1 VKKYPGIDYGFRPQS
16 YWLDG
21 DVLQALLRNVKGA
34 ERRKM
39 IKAYYKNGNFQEL
52 EESFSKISLS
62 DEERFRLASIHPM
75 FMGGEYLPDYER
87 DETEIARIE
96 LNSTMA
102 DVISIRAGLDE
113 EEAMKYSVVDE
124 HNGKFNLW
132 TEWSDKPFSLSEL
145 IGFIDG
151 TDLEG
156 SSYSGLSLSFN
167 NSNAEGMDK
176 EDLVGFTTISSEI
189 YPDLEDHY
197 WKVFTEWAGLELA
210 EKSQTSGDPRG
221 LL

>member
-1 VKKYPGIDYGFRPQS
+1 MKEYPGIDYGFRPQS
-16 YWLDG
+16 YWLDR

-39 IKAYYKNGNFQEL
+39 IKSYYKNGNFQEL

-102 DVISIRAGLDE
+102 DVISIRACLDE
-113 EEAMKYSVVDE
+113 GETIEYSVVDE
-124 HNGKFNLW
+124 HDGKFNLW

-145 IGFIDG
+145 VEFIDR
-151 TDLEG
+151 TELEG

-167 NSNAEGMDK
+167 NSNAECMDK

-197 WKVFTEWAGLELA
+197 GKVFTEWAGVEVLE
-210 EKSQTSGDPRG
+210 ETRQ
-221 LL
+221 

>member
-1 VKKYPGIDYGFRPQS
+1 MKEYPGIDYGFRPQS
-16 YWLDG
+16 YWLDR

-102 DVISIRAGLDE
+102 DVISIRACLDE
-113 EEAMKYSVVDE
+113 GETIEYSVVDE
-124 HNGKFNLW
+124 HDGKFNLW

-145 IGFIDG
+145 VDFIDR
-151 TDLEG
+151 TELEG

-167 NSNAEGMDK
+167 NSNAECMDK

-197 WKVFTEWAGLELA
+197 GKVFTEWAGVEVLA
-210 EKSQTSGDPRG
+210 ETRQ
-221 LL
+221 

>member
-1 VKKYPGIDYGFRPQS
+1 
-16 YWLDG
+16 
-21 DVLQALLRNVKGA
+21 
-34 ERRKM
+34 M
-39 IKAYYKNGNFQEL
+39 IKAYYKNGNLQEL

-102 DVISIRAGLDE
+102 DVISIRACLDE
-113 EEAMKYSVVDE
+113 GETIDYSVVDAHE
-124 HNGKFNLW
+124 GKFNLW

-145 IGFIDG
+145 VDFIDR
-151 TDLEG
+151 TELEG

-197 WKVFTEWAGLELA
+197 GKVFTEWAGVEVLE
-210 EKSQTSGDPRG
+210 ESHQ
-221 LL
+221 

>member
-1 VKKYPGIDYGFRPQS
+1 MKKYPGIDYSFRPKS
-16 YWLDG
+16 YWLDME
-21 DVLQALLRNVKGA
+21 VLQALLRNVKGA

-39 IKAYYKNGNFQEL
+39 IKAYYEAGNFQEL
-52 EESFSKISLS
+52 EESFSKVSLS

-75 FMGGEYLPDYER
+75 FMGGEYLPDYGT

-96 LNSTMA
+96 LKSVTA
-102 DVISIRAGLDE
+102 DVISIRARLEDDTIH
-113 EEAMKYSVVDE
+113 YSVVDE
-124 HNGKFNLW
+124 YEGKFTLE
-132 TEWSDKPFSLSEL
+132 TESGDDPFSLAEL
-145 IGFIDG
+145 IQFIDG
-151 TDLEG
+151 TELEG

-197 WKVFTEWAGLELA
+197 GKVFTEWAGVEVLE
-210 EKSQTSGDPRG
+210 ETRQ
-221 LL
+221 

>member
-1 VKKYPGIDYGFRPQS
+1 MKKYPGIDYTFTPES
-16 YWLDG
+16 YWVDKE
-21 DVLQALLRNVKGA
+21 VLQALLRNVKGA

-102 DVISIRAGLDE
+102 DVISIRACIDE
-113 EEAMKYSVVDE
+113 GETIEYSVVDE
-124 HNGKFNLW
+124 HDGKFNLW

-145 IGFIDG
+145 VEFIDR
-151 TDLEG
+151 TELEG

-167 NSNAEGMDK
+167 NSNAECMDK

-197 WKVFTEWAGLELA
+197 GKVFTEWAGVEVLE
-210 EKSQTSGDPRG
+210 ETRQ
-221 LL
+221 

>member
-1 VKKYPGIDYGFRPQS
+1 MKKYPGIDYGFRPQS
-16 YWLDG
+16 YWLDR

-52 EESFSKISLS
+52 EESFSKVSLS

-75 FMGGEYLPDYER
+75 FMGGEYLPDYGR

-96 LNSTMA
+96 LKSVTA
-102 DVISIRAGLDE
+102 DVISIRARLEDDTIH
-113 EEAMKYSVVDE
+113 YSVVDE
-124 HNGKFNLW
+124 YEGKFTLE
-132 TEWSDKPFSLSEL
+132 TESGDDPFSLAEL
-145 IGFIDG
+145 IQFIDG
-151 TDLEG
+151 TELEG

-197 WKVFTEWAGLELA
+197 GKVFTEWAGVEVLE
-210 EKSQTSGDPRG
+210 ETHQ
-221 LL
+221 

>member
-1 VKKYPGIDYGFRPQS
+1 MKEYPGIDYGFRPQS
-16 YWLDG
+16 YWLDR

-39 IKAYYKNGNFQEL
+39 IKSYYKNGNFQEL

-102 DVISIRAGLDE
+102 DVISIRACIDE
-113 EEAMKYSVVDE
+113 GETIEYSVVDE
-124 HNGKFNLW
+124 HDGKFNLW

-145 IGFIDG
+145 VEFIDR
-151 TDLEG
+151 TELEG

-167 NSNAEGMDK
+167 NSNAECMDK

-189 YPDLEDHY
+189 DPDLEEHDG
-197 WKVFTEWAGLELA
+197 KVCTEWAGVEVLE
-210 EKSQTSGDPRG
+210 ETHQ
-221 LL
+221 

>member
-1 VKKYPGIDYGFRPQS
+1 MKKYPGIDYGFRPQS

-102 DVISIRAGLDE
+102 DVTSIRARLEDGTIH
-113 EEAMKYSVVDE
+113 YCVVDE
-124 HNGKFNLW
+124 YEGKFTLE
-132 TEWSDKPFSLSEL
+132 TESGDDPFSLAEL
-145 IGFIDG
+145 IQFIDG
-151 TDLEG
+151 TELEG

-197 WKVFTEWAGLELA
+197 GKVFTEWAGVEVLEGTH
-210 EKSQTSGDPRG
+210 Q
-221 LL
+221 

>member
-1 VKKYPGIDYGFRPQS
+1 MKKYQGIDYSFRPES
-16 YWLDG
+16 YWLDTE
-21 DVLQALLRNVKGA
+21 VLQALLRNVKGA

-39 IKAYYKNGNFQEL
+39 IKAYYEAGNFQEL

-102 DVISIRAGLDE
+102 DVISIRACLDE
-113 EEAMKYSVVDE
+113 GETIEYSVVDE
-124 HNGKFNLW
+124 HDGKFNLW

-145 IGFIDG
+145 VEFIDR
-151 TDLEG
+151 TELEG

-189 YPDLEDHY
+189 YPGLEDHY
-197 WKVFTEWAGLELA
+197 GKVFTEWAGVEVLE
-210 EKSQTSGDPRG
+210 ETRQ
-221 LL
+221 

>member
-1 VKKYPGIDYGFRPQS
+1 MKKYPGIDYTFTPES
-16 YWLDG
+16 YWVDKE
-21 DVLQALLRNVKGA
+21 VLQALLRNVKGA

-39 IKAYYKNGNFQEL
+39 ITAYYESGNFQEL
-52 EESFSKISLS
+52 EESFSKVSLS

-75 FMGGEYLPDYER
+75 FMGGEYLPDYGR

-96 LNSTMA
+96 LKSVTA
-102 DVISIRAGLDE
+102 DVISIRARLEDNTIH
-113 EEAMKYSVVDE
+113 YSVVDE
-124 HNGKFNLW
+124 YEGKFTLE
-132 TEWSDKPFSLSEL
+132 TESGDDPFSLAEL
-145 IGFIDG
+145 IQFIDG
-151 TDLEG
+151 TELEG

-197 WKVFTEWAGLELA
+197 GKVFTEWAGVEVLE
-210 EKSQTSGDPRG
+210 ETHQ
-221 LL
+221 

>member
-1 VKKYPGIDYGFRPQS
+1 MKEYPGIDYGFRPQS
-16 YWLDG
+16 YWLDR

-75 FMGGEYLPDYER
+75 FMCGEYLPDYER

-102 DVISIRAGLDE
+102 DVISIRACIDE
-113 EEAMKYSVVDE
+113 GETIEYSVVDE
-124 HNGKFNLW
+124 HDGKFNLW

-145 IGFIDG
+145 VDFIDR
-151 TDLEG
+151 TELEG

-167 NSNAEGMDK
+167 NSNAECMDK

-189 YPDLEDHY
+189 YPGLEDHY
-197 WKVFTEWAGLELA
+197 GKVFTEWAGVEVLE
-210 EKSQTSGDPRG
+210 ETRQ
-221 LL
+221 

>member
-1 VKKYPGIDYGFRPQS
+1 MKKYPGIDYTFTPES
-16 YWLDG
+16 YWVDKE
-21 DVLQALLRNVKGA
+21 VLQALLRNVKGA

-39 IKAYYKNGNFQEL
+39 IKSYYENGNFQEL

-62 DEERFRLASIHPM
+62 AEERFRLASIHPM

-102 DVISIRAGLDE
+102 DVISIRACLDE
-113 EEAMKYSVVDE
+113 GETIEYSVVDE
-124 HNGKFNLW
+124 HDGKFNLW

-145 IGFIDG
+145 VDFIDR
-151 TDLEG
+151 TELEG

-167 NSNAEGMDK
+167 NSNAECMDK

-197 WKVFTEWAGLELA
+197 GKVFTEWAGVEVLE
-210 EKSQTSGDPRG
+210 ETRQ
-221 LL
+221 

>member
-1 VKKYPGIDYGFRPQS
+1 MKKYAGIDYSFRPES
-16 YWLDG
+16 YWVDKE
-21 DVLQALLRNVKGA
+21 VLQALLRNVKGA

-39 IKAYYKNGNFQEL
+39 IKAYYEAGNFQEL
-52 EESFSKISLS
+52 EDSFSKASLS

-96 LNSTMA
+96 LKSVTA
-102 DVISIRAGLDE
+102 DVISIRARLEDDTIH
-113 EEAMKYSVVDE
+113 YSVVDE
-124 HNGKFNLW
+124 YEGKFTLE
-132 TEWSDKPFSLSEL
+132 TESGDDPFSLAEL
-145 IGFIDG
+145 IQFIDR
-151 TDLEG
+151 TELEG

-197 WKVFTEWAGLELA
+197 GKVFTEWAGVEVLE
-210 EKSQTSGDPRG
+210 ETHQ
-221 LL
+221 

>member
-1 VKKYPGIDYGFRPQS
+1 VKEYPGIDYGFRPQS
-16 YWLDG
+16 YWLDR

-39 IKAYYKNGNFQEL
+39 IKSYYKNGNFQEL

-102 DVISIRAGLDE
+102 DVISIRACIDE
-113 EEAMKYSVVDE
+113 GETIEYSVVDE
-124 HNGKFNLW
+124 HDGKFNLW

-145 IGFIDG
+145 VEFIDR
-151 TDLEG
+151 TELEG

-167 NSNAEGMDK
+167 NSNAECMDK

-197 WKVFTEWAGLELA
+197 GKVFTEWAGVEVLE
-210 EKSQTSGDPRG
+210 ETRQ
-221 LL
+221 

>member
-1 VKKYPGIDYGFRPQS
+1 MKEYPGIDYGFRPQS
-16 YWLDG
+16 YWLDR
-21 DVLQALLRNVKGA
+21 DVLQALLRNIKGA

-39 IKAYYKNGNFQEL
+39 IKSYYKNGNFQEL

-102 DVISIRAGLDE
+102 DVISIRACLDE
-113 EEAMKYSVVDE
+113 GETIEYSVVDE
-124 HNGKFNLW
+124 HDGNFNLW

-145 IGFIDG
+145 VDFIDR
-151 TDLEG
+151 TELEG

-167 NSNAEGMDK
+167 NSNAECMDK

-197 WKVFTEWAGLELA
+197 GKVFTEWAGVEVLE
-210 EKSQTSGDPRG
+210 ETRQ
-221 LL
+221 

>member
-1 VKKYPGIDYGFRPQS
+1 
-16 YWLDG
+16 
-21 DVLQALLRNVKGA
+21 
-34 ERRKM
+34 
-39 IKAYYKNGNFQEL
+39 
-52 EESFSKISLS
+52 
-62 DEERFRLASIHPM
+62 M

-102 DVISIRAGLDE
+102 DVISIRACLDE
-113 EEAMKYSVVDE
+113 GETIEYSVVDE
-124 HNGKFNLW
+124 HDGKFNLW

-145 IGFIDG
+145 VDFIDR
-151 TDLEG
+151 TELEG

-167 NSNAEGMDK
+167 NSNAECMDK

-197 WKVFTEWAGLELA
+197 GKVFTEWAGVEVLE
-210 EKSQTSGDPRG
+210 ESHQ
-221 LL
+221 

>member
-1 VKKYPGIDYGFRPQS
+1 MKEYPGIDYGFRPQS
-16 YWLDG
+16 YWLDR
-21 DVLQALLRNVKGA
+21 DVLQALLRNIKGA

-39 IKAYYKNGNFQEL
+39 IKSYYKNGNFQEL

-102 DVISIRAGLDE
+102 DVISIRACIDE
-113 EEAMKYSVVDE
+113 GETIEYSVVDE
-124 HNGKFNLW
+124 HDGKFNLW

-145 IGFIDG
+145 VDFIDR
-151 TDLEG
+151 TELEG

-167 NSNAEGMDK
+167 NSNAECMDK

-197 WKVFTEWAGLELA
+197 GKVFTEWAGVEVLE
-210 EKSQTSGDPRG
+210 EIHQ
-221 LL
+221 

>member
-1 VKKYPGIDYGFRPQS
+1 MKEYPGIDYGFRPQS
-16 YWLDG
+16 YWLDR
-21 DVLQALLRNVKGA
+21 DVLQALLRNIKGA

-39 IKAYYKNGNFQEL
+39 IKSYYKNGNFQEL

-102 DVISIRAGLDE
+102 DVISIRACLDE
-113 EEAMKYSVVDE
+113 GETIEYSVVDE
-124 HNGKFNLW
+124 HDGKFNLW

-145 IGFIDG
+145 VDFIDR
-151 TDLEG
+151 TELEG

-167 NSNAEGMDK
+167 NSNAECMDK

-197 WKVFTEWAGLELA
+197 GKVFTEWAGVEVLE
-210 EKSQTSGDPRG
+210 ETRQ
-221 LL
+221 

>member
-1 VKKYPGIDYGFRPQS
+1 MKEYPGIDYGFRPQS
-16 YWLDG
+16 YWLDR

-39 IKAYYKNGNFQEL
+39 IKSYYKNGNFQEL

-102 DVISIRAGLDE
+102 DVISIRACIDE
-113 EEAMKYSVVDE
+113 GETIEYSVVDE
-124 HNGKFNLW
+124 HDGKFNLW

-145 IGFIDG
+145 VEFIDR
-151 TDLEG
+151 TELEG

-167 NSNAEGMDK
+167 NSNAECMDK

-197 WKVFTEWAGLELA
+197 GKVFTEWAGVEVLE
-210 EKSQTSGDPRG
+210 ETRQ
-221 LL
+221 

>member
-1 VKKYPGIDYGFRPQS
+1 MKKYAGIDYSFRPES
-16 YWLDG
+16 YWVDKE
-21 DVLQALLRNVKGA
+21 VLQALLRNVKGA

-39 IKAYYKNGNFQEL
+39 IKAYYEAGNFQEL
-52 EESFSKISLS
+52 EDSFSKASLS

-75 FMGGEYLPDYER
+75 FMGGEYLPDYAR

-96 LNSTMA
+96 LKSVTA
-102 DVISIRAGLDE
+102 DVVSIRARLEDDTIH
-113 EEAMKYSVVDE
+113 YSVVDE
-124 HNGKFNLW
+124 YEGKFSLE
-132 TEWSDKPFSLSEL
+132 TESGDDPFSLAEL
-145 IGFIDG
+145 IQFIDG
-151 TDLEG
+151 TELEG

-197 WKVFTEWAGLELA
+197 GKVFTEWAGVEVLE
-210 EKSQTSGDPRG
+210 ETHQ
-221 LL
+221 

>member
-1 VKKYPGIDYGFRPQS
+1 MKKYPGIDYTFTPES
-16 YWLDG
+16 YWVDKE
-21 DVLQALLRNVKGA
+21 VLQALLRNVKGA

-39 IKAYYKNGNFQEL
+39 ITAYYESGNFQEL

-102 DVISIRAGLDE
+102 DVISIRACLDE
-113 EEAMKYSVVDE
+113 GETIEYSVVDE
-124 HNGKFNLW
+124 HDGKFNLW

-145 IGFIDG
+145 VDFIDR
-151 TDLEG
+151 TELEG

-197 WKVFTEWAGLELA
+197 GKVFTEWAGVEVLE
-210 EKSQTSGDPRG
+210 ETRQ
-221 LL
+221 

>member
-1 VKKYPGIDYGFRPQS
+1 MKEYPGIDYGFRPQS
-16 YWLDG
+16 YWLDR

-39 IKAYYKNGNFQEL
+39 IKSYYKNGNFQEL

-102 DVISIRAGLDE
+102 DVISIRACLDE
-113 EEAMKYSVVDE
+113 GETIEYSVVDE
-124 HNGKFNLW
+124 HDGKFNLW

-145 IGFIDG
+145 VDFIDR
-151 TDLEG
+151 TELEG

-167 NSNAEGMDK
+167 NSNAECMDK

-197 WKVFTEWAGLELA
+197 GKVFTEWAGVEVLE
-210 EKSQTSGDPRG
+210 ETRQ
-221 LL
+221 

>member
-1 VKKYPGIDYGFRPQS
+1 VKEYPGIDYGFRPQS
-16 YWLDG
+16 YWLDR

-39 IKAYYKNGNFQEL
+39 IKSYYKNGNFQEL

-102 DVISIRAGLDE
+102 DVISIRACLDE
-113 EEAMKYSVVDE
+113 GETIEYSVVDE
-124 HNGKFNLW
+124 HDGKFNLW

-145 IGFIDG
+145 VEFIDR
-151 TDLEG
+151 TELEG

-167 NSNAEGMDK
+167 NSNAECMDK
-176 EDLVGFTTISSEI
+176 ENLVGFTTISSEI

-197 WKVFTEWAGLELA
+197 GKVFTEWAGVEVLE
-210 EKSQTSGDPRG
+210 ETRQ
-221 LL
+221 

>member
-1 VKKYPGIDYGFRPQS
+1 VKEYPGIDYGFRPQS
-16 YWLDG
+16 YWLDR
-21 DVLQALLRNVKGA
+21 DVLQALLRNIKGA

-39 IKAYYKNGNFQEL
+39 IKSYYKNGNFQEL

-102 DVISIRAGLDE
+102 DVISIRACLDE
-113 EEAMKYSVVDE
+113 GETIEYSVVDE
-124 HNGKFNLW
+124 HDGKFNLW

-145 IGFIDG
+145 VDFIDR
-151 TDLEG
+151 TELEG

-167 NSNAEGMDK
+167 NSNAECMDK

-197 WKVFTEWAGLELA
+197 GKVFTEWAGVEVLE
-210 EKSQTSGDPRG
+210 ETRQ
-221 LL
+221 